1 VSKKKTD
8 EVAQLDEKKETL
20 GSFVM
25 VKNRAKAFIGWF
37 LAKRSRVVLVL
48 LTLLALGVFA
58 WVKTDKTPEVQYQ
71 TAQAEKGTIVST
83 ISASGTVVS
92 ANTFIIKTSA
102 SGVVSNVY
110 VKDGDSVTKGQKIAE
125 VELDLDGEQQYAQAY
140 ASYVS
145 ASNQLQSAQ
154 NNLRSAT
161 ASKNNVYDQIKG
173 HENDESFAMIET
185 RTKAEVAYDNA
196 YDSVK
201 SAQANLANADFNLR
215 ANSPTILA
223 PNSGIVEGLTI
234 AEGLPLSA
242 QTTTSGTRTGQ
253 RIASIV
259 KSGSPLISVNLSE
272 IDVPKVEVGQKAT
285 ITFDSVSDKTFT
297 GVVTAI
303 DRTGSTTSNVTSY
316 PAIIKLDSDSDQILP
331 NMATIANI
339 IVETKNSVLKVS
351 SAAIQTQNSQSTVR
365 VIKNGQETTVNVETG
380 ISSDSET
387 EILSGINEGDIVI
400 TGQTNSTS
408 TGSTG
413 ATTSPFGSTRGGF
426 GSGGF
431 GAPPSGGR

>member
-1 VSKKKTD
+1 MPDKMKK
-8 EVAQLDEKKETL
+8 VFTL
-20 GSFVM
+20 LKSRKIV
-25 VKNRAKAFIGWF
+25 IF
-37 LAKRSRVVLVL
+37 LLVL
-48 LTLLALGVFA
+48 ISIAGYFVYSR
-58 WVKTDKTPEVQYQ
+58 KQNSQPSDQIQ
-71 TAQAEKGTIVST
+71 TQRVEKGTIVST

-92 ANTFIIKTSA
+92 ANTFTIKTSA
-102 SGVVSNVY
+102 SGVVSKVY
-110 VKDGDSVTKGQKIAE
+110 VKDGDAVTKGQKVAE

-140 ASYVS
+140 ASYIGS
-145 ASNQLQSAQ
+145 SNQLQSAQ

-161 ASKNNVYDQIKG
+161 ASKNNAYDQIKG
-173 HENDESFAMIET
+173 HENDESFTMIET

-201 SAQANLANADFNLR
+201 SAQANLTNADFNLK

-223 PNSGIVEGLTI
+223 PNSGIVQGLTI

-242 QTTTSGTRTGQ
+242 QTTTTGTRTGQ

-259 KSGSPLISVNLSE
+259 KNGSPLISVNLSE
-272 IDVPKVEVGQKAT
+272 IDVPKIEVGQKAT
-285 ITFDSVSDKTFT
+285 VTFDSVSDKTFT

-303 DRTGSTTSNVTSY
+303 DRAGSTTSNVTSY

-331 NMATIANI
+331 NMATTANI
-339 IVETKNSVLKVS
+339 IVETKNSVLKVPTS
-351 SAAIQTQNSQSTVR
+351 AIQLQNGQSTVR
-365 VIKNGQETTVNVETG
+365 VLKNGQETTVNIETG

-400 TGQTNSTS
+400 TGQTGSTS

-413 ATTSPFGSTRGGF
+413 ATTSPFGNTRGGF
-426 GSGGF
+426 GGGGF
-431 GAPPSGGR
+431 GAPSGGGR